1 MISIIIAEDDFR
13 IANIHEDFLEK
24 VEGVQVVGKAINGEE
39 TLRLVR
45 ENDVDLLLLDIYL
58 PDYLGTDLI
67 KEIRKVKPLLDIII
81 ITAATEK
88 HLLETSLH
96 VGVVNY
102 LIKPVSMERFTEV
115 MDTYKQRKRLLQKKD
130 SIDQDLLESLFH
142 TTSDSKTKVVTLP
155 KGIDRITLDKVK
167 KYMGQDKEKAWTAD
181 EMGKQIGSSRTTA
194 RRYLEYLVSINNATV
209 EQEYGII
216 GRPER
221 KYYYNT

>member
-13 IANIHEDFLEK
+13 IADIHEGFLEK
-24 VEGVQVVGKAINGEE
+24 MEGLQVTGKAINGEE

-67 KEIRKVKPLLDIII
+67 QEIRKVKSELDIII

-88 HLLETSLH
+88 HLLETSLRE
-96 VGVVNY
+96 GIVNY
-102 LIKPVSMERFTEV
+102 LIKPVSMEHFTEV
-115 MDTYKQRKRLLQKKD
+115 MNAYKHRKRLLHETD
-130 SIDQDLLESLFH
+130 AIDQDLLDSLF
-142 TTSDSKTKVVTLP
+142 TISDKKTKVDTLP
-155 KGIDRITLDKVK
+155 KGIDRITFDKVK
-167 KYMGQDKEKAWTAD
+167 KYMEQDKEKAWTAD
-181 EMGKQIGSSRTTA
+181 EMGKRIGSSRTTA
-194 RRYLEYLVSINNATV
+194 RRYLEYLVSTNNVNV

-221 KYYYNT
+221 KYYMV